1 MKISKISF
9 KYQGESAVAVAE
21 NGKLA
26 WIVLDGHVGPAGQW
40 SKELQQA
47 ASKALNLI

>member
-9 KYQGESAVAVAE
+9 KFHGMQAAASTE

-26 WIVLDGHVGPAGQW
+26 WIVLDGHVGPAEQW